1 MTYKEA
7 LEISEKA
14 LSEAGI
20 KEFKNDALLL
30 LQFVTGQ
37 DRTFFLTYGDS
48 ASLSEDEEERL
59 KDAVKKRSLRTPLQ
73 FITGSV
79 SFMGL
84 DFKTAPGVLIPRI
97 DTEFLTE
104 EALIAVNDGAE
115 ILDLCT
121 GSGCILLSIMKYKN
135 DIKGTGSDISPEALA
150 LAREN
155 AELLGINNL
164 ELIESDLFNDIEGQ
178 FDLIISNPPYIRSA
192 EIPSLME
199 EVRDFDPIAA
209 LDGGEDGL
217 TFYRKIAE
225 GAKDHLYYGA
235 SLMFEIGF
243 DQGNEVHDI
252 LEKEGYKN
260 ISILKDFSGNERV
273 VKCLKA

>member
-7 LEISEKA
+7 LEASDKI

-20 KEFKNDALLL
+20 KEHRNDALLL
-30 LQFVTGQ
+30 LLFVTGR

-48 ASLSEDEEERL
+48 TSLDKAEEESL
-59 KDAVKKRSLRTPLQ
+59 NSAVKKRSKRIPLQ
-73 FITGSV
+73 LITGSV

-135 DIKGTGSDISPEALA
+135 DIRGTGTDISPAALS

-155 AELLGINNL
+155 AELLGIKNVD
-164 ELIESDLFNDIEGQ
+164 LIESDLFNAVEGQ
-178 FDLIISNPPYIRSA
+178 FDLIISNPPYIRTSD
-192 EIPSLME
+192 IPSLME
-199 EVRDFDPIAA
+199 EVKEYDPLAA

-217 TFYRKIAE
+217 SFYKRIAA
-225 GAKDHLYYGA
+225 GAKDHLYNGG

-243 DQGNEVHDI
+243 DQGKEVKSI
-252 LEKEGYKN
+252 LEKEGYDN
-260 ISILKDFSGNERV
+260 ISVCKDFSGNERV